1 MARTASYPLIDRLLD
16 GRLEDALRERRTG
29 GQSFADI
36 ARWLLTEHQLT
47 LSTDTVRRWCIDLS
61 IEKAA

>member
-1 MARTASYPLIDRLLD
+1 VPRTASYPLIDRLLD
-16 GRLEDALRERRTG
+16 GQLEDALRQRRTD

-47 LSTDTVRRWCIDLS
+47 LSTDTVRRWCIDLA